1 MESLSS
7 SLFISNL
14 SETHPF
20 LNSHSLPS
28 SSSSSCLIKT
38 PNRRIET
45 LKFNSETSHFHGFRL
60 QASSHDLPDEGEDR
74 PHPRTVNVEFSLVSE
89 DALSVSQGDSDDN
102 QCSEK
107 GANKLTKIE
116 TKFENSVTA
125 PHSSGVTGGTRAGL
139 FRTPISG
146 GVQSATSAHGLPRP
160 ALAVRNLMEQ
170 ARFAHL
176 CTVMSR
182 MHHRREGYP
191 FGSLVDFTSDS
202 VGHPIFSFSP
212 LAIHTRNLLADPR
225 CTLVVQIPGW
235 SGLSNAR
242 VTIFGDVYPLPE
254 HQQEWAHKQYV
265 AKHHQGTSQQW
276 GNFYYFR
283 MQNISDIYFI
293 GGFGTVAWV
302 DVKEYEMLE
311 PDKIAADGGEQNLKE
326 LNATFSKPLRKL
338 LSTEAEVDDAALIS
352 IDSKGIDIRVRQGAQ
367 FNIRRLSFEEGQAVE
382 TLEEA
387 KTALWK
393 VIKRGKVQN
402 LK

>member
-1 MESLSS
+1 MDSLSRS
-7 SLFISNL
+7 VFISNIT
-14 SETHPF
+14 ETHPF
-20 LNSHSLPS
+20 VNAHLPS
-28 SSSSSCLIKT
+28 SSTSSSSSCFIRV
-38 PNRRIET
+38 PNKRIGPP
-45 LKFNSETSHFHGFRL
+45 KFDSQTSHFHGFRL
-60 QASSHDLPDEGEDR
+60 QALSCEVPDEGEDQLQPLTLNNGFR
-74 PHPRTVNVEFSLVSE
+74 LVSE
-89 DALSVSQGDSDDN
+89 DSLSVSQGDSN
-102 QCSEK
+102 HNKSSEK
-107 GANKLTKIE
+107 DVDKLMKVETPVTVPHGSGAST
-116 TKFENSVTA
+116 
-125 PHSSGVTGGTRAGL
+125 GTRAGL

-191 FGSLVDFTSDS
+191 FGSLVDFAPDS
-202 VGHPIFSFSP
+202 MGHPIFSFSP

-254 HQQEWAHKQYV
+254 HQQEWAHKQYI
-265 AKHHQGTSQQW
+265 AKHQQGPSQQW

-283 MQNISDIYFI
+283 MHNISDIYFI

-302 DVKEYEMLE
+302 DVKEYEALK
-311 PDKIAADGGEQNLKE
+311 PDKIAVDGGEQNLKE
-326 LNATFSKPLRKL
+326 LNATFSKPLKEL

-367 FNIRRLSFEEGQAVE
+367 FNIQRLSFEEGQAVE

-387 KTALWK
+387 KAALWK
-393 VIKRGKVQN
+393 VIKKGQMHD
-402 LK
+402 LKR